1 MQIVGINNLPG
12 EVAEN
17 ASQVYANNI
26 YNMIDESWDQEN
38 AVVNIDLEDE
48 ILSGCI
54 VTNAGELV
62 NSLVK
67 KGD

>member
-1 MQIVGINNLPG
+1 MPA

-38 AVVNIDLEDE
+38 KVFNIDLKDE

-54 VTNAGELV
+54 ITHAGEIV
-62 NSLVK
+62 NKFVQ